1 MSMDR
6 EVTTGVETGDVQY
19 NASAA
24 DHEEIIGADTTD
36 VMYNVAIAG
45 GEVTTGVVS
54 SNVQYNAA
62 AATVKVQPVCS
73 FAVDSP
79 QDHVVR
85 DTSLP
90 LGGERASMFT
100 AMIQFSTLK
109 ASATMATTNEV

>member
-1 MSMDR
+1 
-6 EVTTGVETGDVQY
+6 
-19 NASAA
+19 
-24 DHEEIIGADTTD
+24 
-36 VMYNVAIAG
+36 
-45 GEVTTGVVS
+45 VTTGVVS

-79 QDHVVR
+79 HDHVVM

-90 LGGERASMFT
+90 LAGERASMFT
-100 AMIQFSTLK
+100 ATIQASSNVSTLK